1 MNARSSLS
9 RNDHGTHLRPDF
21 SQTTRTSSQHSAS
34 ATLSRAVVWLDQ
46 LEQDRLLRKQS
57 LAQAKQG
64 HYEVALEGL
73 TILLD
78 RNPTSAADYNNR
90 GLVHYQAGYL
100 DAALKDYNRALKLDP
115 RLASAYNNRANYFA
129 AQGHLAEA
137 IADYETAVDLD
148 PTNLRA
154 WVNQAITFR
163 DLEMYGQAIDN
174 LDHAL
179 HISELMGQDTDD
191 AKVLEASIYS
201 SRGRTHHL
209 AGDWNY
215 AIGDYY
221 RALDRLPETRNTS
234 RLSTQV
240 MVWMDEL
247 TESV

>member
-1 MNARSSLS
+1 MNVRSSLS
-9 RNDHGTHLRPDF
+9 RNDHGSHLRPGF
-21 SQTTRTSSQHSAS
+21 SQTTQSSSQVS
-34 ATLSRAVVWLDQ
+34 TLDRPTVWLDQ
-46 LEQDRLLRKQS
+46 VEQDRLLRKQS

-64 HYEVALEGL
+64 HYEIALEGL
-73 TILLD
+73 TLILD
-78 RNPTSAADYNNR
+78 RNPLSATDYNNR
-90 GLVHYQAGYL
+90 GLVHYQAGNFE
-100 DAALKDYNRALKLDP
+100 AALDDYNQAIKFNP

-129 AQGHLAEA
+129 ALGHLAEA

-163 DLEMYGQAIDN
+163 DLEMYPQAIDN

-179 HISELMGQDTDD
+179 HISELMGQDTDESK
-191 AKVLEASIYS
+191 ALEANIYS

-221 RALDRLPETRNTS
+221 RALDRLPEAHTVS
-234 RLSTQV
+234 RLSMQV
-240 MVWMDEL
+240 MLWMDEL
-247 TESV
+247 TSV